1 MESSAISAA
10 PMIATTAPGMA
21 SRLIGSCSR
30 MPESAATNSGCVH
43 TSAVETN
50 VEAKLRLVIHAV

>member
-1 MESSAISAA
+1 MAAA
-10 PMIATTAPGMA
+10 PIIATIAPGMA

-43 TSAVETN
+43 TSAVATK
-50 VEAKLRLVIHAV
+50 VEEKLIEVIQVV